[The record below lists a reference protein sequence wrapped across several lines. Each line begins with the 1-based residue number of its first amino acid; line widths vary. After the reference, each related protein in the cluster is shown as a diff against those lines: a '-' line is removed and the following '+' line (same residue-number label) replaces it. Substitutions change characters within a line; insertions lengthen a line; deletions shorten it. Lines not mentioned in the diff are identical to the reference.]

1 MAEDFSKIIE
11 TFKIEVDALTSDV
24 SRAAVTLRELK
35 KEKAALMA
43 ELDFL
48 RVENQNARLII
59 SKNDKLTKDKIWAL
73 NHLEKILKKL
83 HTLHV

>member
-1 MAEDFSKIIE
+1 MAEDFSKTIE
-11 TFKIEVDALTSDV
+11 TFKLEMEALTSDV
-24 SRAAVTLRELK
+24 SRAAVAVRALK
-35 KEKAALMA
+35 KERAALRA